1 MVAGAVLFDKPTDAG
16 GELPA
21 PGGTGAVRSL

>member
-1 MVAGAVLFDKPTDAG
+1 VLFDKLTDAG